1 MRISVHGTARHNTA
15 RHRAAQHSAAQHSAA
30 RCSTARCSTA
40 RCSTAQHKQDTS
52 QVQYTWSTWS
62 VLYHLIG
69 IRKSIN
75 CWLSFPYLWHGLHHL
90 PHQLTHLVSSHHS
103 SCTCTEITSQIYIH
117 VTNQP
122 AFYQLTKTDKEILT
136 GLESTLTGQEKKIEM
151 HLSSG
156 QESSLFPVQLLTPLV
171 LWASWKEL
179 KVLLVQKN
187 VQRNYVLNVYLSFG
201 RVNRNYNSRLSHRQ
215 SNLSRTSGHRVF
227 HSLITAD
234 IPSVIPSSE
243 QTELIND
250 NRSTSQSKDQLLT
263 HSW

>member
-15 RHRAAQHSAAQHSAA
+15 RHHAARHSAAQHSA
-30 RCSTARCSTA
+30 ARCSTA

-201 RVNRNYNSRLSHRQ
+201 RVNRNSHVTQTITCLGRVETMLFTVWVSSRC
-215 SNLSRTSGHRVF
+215 TK
-227 HSLITAD
+227 T
-234 IPSVIPSSE
+234 
-243 QTELIND
+243 
-250 NRSTSQSKDQLLT
+250 KLLVKGVLA
-263 HSW
+263 